1 MSNFWFVV
9 SGPFS
14 IIFPLFFFSLLS
26 VSNGF
31 EDEPKDFELS
41 FGNVFF
47 FNFFLLSLTE
57 IRDGRELRSRHTRF
71 GEIYRTLTLDVH
83 SFVSFFDHI
92 QLLFNIEK
100 GKFKAEISQGYIEIS
115 KLGVN
120 SMRSWILR
128 LCPFGADVFEP

>member
-100 GKFKAEISQGYIEIS
+100 GKFKAEISQGSAYNRIFE
-115 KLGVN
+115 LGVN
-120 SMRSWILR
+120 GILVLR
-128 LCPFGADVFEP
+128 LCPFGVDVFEP